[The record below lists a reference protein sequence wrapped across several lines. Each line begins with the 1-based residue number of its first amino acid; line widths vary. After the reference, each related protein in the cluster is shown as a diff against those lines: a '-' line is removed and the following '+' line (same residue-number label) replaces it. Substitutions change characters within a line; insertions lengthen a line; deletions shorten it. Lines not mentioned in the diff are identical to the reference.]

1 MVMLNHPRQLSYLN
15 KHYEFHIFFTLAYCQ
30 RNVVGLYFALIWSC
44 TNLIQRNCKRC
55 WRLRCTACSQTN
67 PFYWKHGLFMTA
79 VSLWLFNI
87 EIDRGFHNNLLNL
100 CHSGWESLWP
110 VWRGPVGAGAG
121 VPGQAHRTGK
131 TASVILTIGPAVR
144 VDDWS
149 RDELEP
155 HLSLLYCHSI

>member
-1 MVMLNHPRQLSYLN
+1 MCFVELKAAIPMVMLNHPRQLSYLN
-15 KHYEFHIFFTLAYCQ
+15 NHYEFHIFFTLAYCQ
-30 RNVVGLYFALIWSC
+30 RNVVGLYFALM
-44 TNLIQRNCKRC
+44 C
-55 WRLRCTACSQTN
+55 WRLRCPVCSQTN
-67 PFYWKHGLFMTA
+67 PCDWKHGLFITV
-79 VSLWLFNI
+79 VSLGLFSR
-87 EIDRGFHNNLLNL
+87 EIDRGFHNNLFNL

-110 VWRGPVGAGAG
+110 VWRGPVGSGAG

-131 TASVILTIGPAVR
+131 TASIILTIGPAVR